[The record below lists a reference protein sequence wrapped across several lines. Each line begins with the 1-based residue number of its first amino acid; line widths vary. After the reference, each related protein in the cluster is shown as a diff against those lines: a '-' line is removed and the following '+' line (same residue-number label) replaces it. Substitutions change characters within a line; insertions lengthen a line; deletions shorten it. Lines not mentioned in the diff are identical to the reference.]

1 MRSSSRGKTYVGR
14 FIIPAVSYP
23 PSPLRPISAVG
34 KFFPSPSLFSTLALF
49 GLDHSLKLVLTLLF
63 CVLYK
68 ALLVFTLHT
77 TAVSSLSYVP
87 GYFNFTANVNG
98 SLLAAPALMGYGVD
112 HFPTFIAATAMW
124 YENCTAK
131 ACVLDRPIHGK
142 SPEDTVRSALK
153 FQKSKGYGTPK
164 ALFLPS
170 TVGLA
175 GFGQLSRDFSD
186 VSWVKIP
193 TLDVSVAV
201 FMLAQTVSGRGY
213 PTQLVFEI
221 RDDDVGPVEKAW
233 PFGDVVISAAVLT
246 ALVLICFGTNIYKFV
261 IHLKYTQG
269 VTTAK
274 IFFVLD
280 LVANFMRLWYT
291 TVNPYF
297 TARFDFTFT
306 TICAQTHVALTVICT
321 LLLALKWRELLL
333 KTKLHVTVFLTVFKW
348 PFIIGGTLVF
358 LFEFITAAFRGH
370 WYDISTVSKVS
381 TSFLIVASF
390 LCATLLFVSGIQIL
404 MHLSKAVGSK
414 RRLWTLSSTTFLILI
429 SGVFLL
435 LWSVLQMV
443 YMIEV
448 YRPSVKIITQSLV
461 HRVQIIQ
468 VCSMASLLICSFL
481 QSMAMPLP
489 AEFVSSNTNTN
500 TRNSMASSHSRHSIS
515 RSKTTSRNHQMTS
528 INAGHSSAVSSSA
541 VSPAASPPSPH
552 TGLIAPSRARAHS
565 SSTDESDDSE
575 SPLAPEAGTDFDSDE
590 ETTSSSV

>member
-1 MRSSSRGKTYVGR
+1 MEGAPLCGYPGVLHGTVGVPSSVTHSQTWQ
-14 FIIPAVSYP
+14 
-23 PSPLRPISAVG
+23 LLD
-34 KFFPSPSLFSTLALF
+34 PSPSSTLQCLF
-49 GLDHSLKLVLTLLF
+49 CTTYAQNLILTLLLHIF
-63 CVLYK
+63 AS
-68 ALLVFTLHT
+68 ALIAIALHA
-77 TAVSSLSYVP
+77 TAVGALSYVP
-87 GYFNFTANVNG
+87 GYYNFTSQVNG
-98 SLLAAPALMGYGVD
+98 SLLASPALLGYGRD
-112 HFPTFIAATAMW
+112 HFAPFIAETAMW
-124 YENCTAK
+124 YENCTEK
-131 ACVLDRPIHGK
+131 ACVLDRPIRGI
-142 SPEDTVRSALK
+142 SPEETVRRALQL
-153 FQKSKGYGTPK
+153 QKSKGYGTPK

-170 TVGLA
+170 MVGLA
-175 GFGQLSRDFSD
+175 GFGQLARDFSD
-186 VSWVKIP
+186 VSGVKIP

-201 FMLAQTVSGRGY
+201 FVLAQTVSGRGY
-213 PTQLVFEI
+213 PVQLVFEI
-221 RDDDVGPVEKAW
+221 RDDDIGPVENAW

-246 ALVLICFGTNIYKFV
+246 ALVLVCFGTNIYKFAV
-261 IHLKYTQG
+261 HLKYTQG
-269 VTTAK
+269 ITTAK

-297 TARFDFTFT
+297 TSRFDFTFT

-348 PFIIGGTLVF
+348 PFIVIGTLVF

-381 TSFLIVASF
+381 TSFLIVVSF
-390 LCATLLFVSGIQIL
+390 LCAVLLFVSGSQIL
-404 MHLSKAVGSK
+404 MHLSKAVGSR

-429 SGVFLL
+429 SGIFLI

-448 YRPSVKIITQSLV
+448 YRPSVKIITVSLV
-461 HRVQIIQ
+461 HTVQILQ
-468 VCSMASLLICSFL
+468 VCAMASLLICSFL

-500 TRNSMASSHSRHSIS
+500 TRNSMTSSHSRHSVS

-528 INAGHSSAVSSSA
+528 INPGHSSIASSSA

-552 TGLIAPSRARAHS
+552 TALIAPAKAEALS
-565 SSTDESDDSE
+565 SSTDSDESDTTNSE
-575 SPLAPEAGTDFDSDE
+575 SPLAPEDGTEFDSDD